1 MSALSLK
8 NRIGALRLF
17 RVKRIKTAANI
28 FWVIYFM
35 NSIQIFRF
43 KWEREA
49 FIFNGLV
56 LLFLASF
63 IISRIYPNYLSKEMF
78 LMPLSSTERLMKVKK
93 HYWIKVIVN
102 SSIEIIAL
110 GAIWTFGNMRLEG
123 FLVASLFSI
132 MWNLTTQLYYDT
144 SFLEKSYDKK
154 SIFGGC
160 MIWQLMTLVVN
171 AILLM
176 MIFTSVLEESINN
189 FDKWAIGIGM
199 GLQLLLTWKVM
210 KNYYRPIL
218 ECEVCFEYE
227 GEENLKER
235 KR

>member
-1 MSALSLK
+1 MRELGLK

-17 RVKRIKTAANI
+17 RVKRIKPISDI

-35 NSIQIFRF
+35 NSFQIIRF
-43 KWEREA
+43 KWERES

-56 LLFLASF
+56 FFFLTSF

-78 LMPLSSTERLMKVKK
+78 LMPFSSIERKMKVKK
-93 HYWIKVIVN
+93 HYWTKVIIN
-102 SSIEIIAL
+102 STIEIITL
-110 GAIWTFGNMRLEG
+110 GAIFAWGNMKLEV
-123 FLVASLFSI
+123 FLVASIFSI

-144 SFLEKSYDKK
+144 SFLEKNYGKK
-154 SIFGGC
+154 RVFSGC
-160 MIWQLMTLVVN
+160 MLWQFMTLIVN
-171 AILLM
+171 VILMM
-176 MIFTSVLEESINN
+176 MIFTSALEESINN

-199 GLQLLLTWKVM
+199 GLQFLLTWKVM
-210 KNYYRPIL
+210 KNYYKPIL